1 MVNLIIISLV
11 ISLIAFILLLI
22 IEKTY
27 TIGDFLMAFLFCLIP
42 VFNVFIFG
50 QLIVNII
57 SENNFLINKAQ
68 KFTDTI
74 LKILNTKL
82 K

>member
-1 MVNLIIISLV
+1 MIYLIASLG

-27 TIGDFLMAFLFCLIP
+27 TIGEFLMAFILCLIP
-42 VFNVFIFG
+42 FFNFFIFG
-50 QLIVNII
+50 QLIFNII

-74 LKILNTKL
+74 LKILNKKL